1 VIFDVAV
8 VGSERSQPPQVD
20 QAVISAAID
29 IADGVFA
36 AAAGNNL
43 ADQLEIFILHGAPGP
58 ASSLLPSGPFLFAF
72 SATLRALEQGSVPSH
87 KQPAVGETNGHSLAF
102 DAFNNLPGLTLQVH
116 LVRPKGRCGNEP
128 HLIAY
133 FGTGVGLRLSLFH
146 LLYRL
151 RIKSAATLGKRSQT
165 ISRPSKA
172 ATQSAS

>member
-1 VIFDVAV
+1 LQGCRSAAVGGVIFDVAV

-29 IADGVFA
+29 IADGVSA

-43 ADQLEIFILHGAPGP
+43 ADQLEIFILHD
-58 ASSLLPSGPFLFAF
+58 LR
-72 SATLRALEQGSVPSH
+72 TLKQGSVPSH
-87 KQPAVGETNGHSLAF
+87 KQPAVGEANGHSLPFGAF
-102 DAFNNLPGLTLQVH
+102 DYLPGLTLQVY
-116 LVRPKGRCGNEP
+116 LVLPKWRCGNEP
-128 HLIAY
+128 HPIAY

-151 RIKSAATLGKRSQT
+151 RVKSAATLGKRSQT